1 MLHADNCLDERN
13 WTSQGIL
20 GKMLENVPNHLRNSP
35 LTSDSVDADTNAVS
49 MDTTSVI
56 AE

>member
-1 MLHADNCLDERN
+1 MLHVDNCLDERH

-20 GKMLENVPNHLRNSP
+20 GKMLENVRNHLRNSP
-35 LTSDSVDADTNAVS
+35 FTSDSVDTDINADS
-49 MDTTSVI
+49 MDTTTVI